1 MNYNKL
7 AEAKA
12 TINFN
17 EIPVDH
23 LTHAFSYARDGYL
36 DESSL
41 YTLYFKYLPN
51 RVAVADIDC
60 RAGLDWCLAH
70 YTASITHCYYNEHYM
85 PDRTTA
91 DETTCVYLVL
101 KKDLLLT
108 FDCTKQEVI
117 LLFRETPRAAINT
130 LADGL
135 LAFKKI
141 NKTTQAKIGLLTTQ
155 YSELQID
162 FIAIQ
167 ELDTKVHLFYNDD
180 FLPVHKRIQERLL
193 QQDAKGLVLLHGLPG
208 TGKTS
213 YIRYLI
219 RQLNK
224 EVIFIPPNM
233 AYALTNPDFIKLM
246 AEHKNSVL
254 VIEDAELLL
263 KDRTA
268 EGVSPVSGLLNLTD
282 GLLSDCL
289 HLQIICTFNIPLHK
303 IDPALL
309 RKGRLLARY
318 EFKELEPH
326 KANALSK
333 HLGLE
338 VCFDKATTLT
348 DVVNQDEPAF
358 VQKEPAGVG
367 FK

>member
-1 MNYNKL
+1 MNYRTL
-7 AEAKA
+7 AEAA
-12 TINFN
+12 TPHQLQQLPLAQLIQ
-17 EIPVDH
+17 
-23 LTHAFSYARDGYL
+23 AFSYRENYL
-36 DESSL
+36 DENSL
-41 YTLYFKYLPN
+41 YVLYFKYLPN
-51 RVAVADIDC
+51 RLVLSDIDC
-60 RAGLDWCLAH
+60 RKGLDWCMEHFKADIKH
-70 YTASITHCYYNEHYM
+70 SYYSEHHNKEYT
-85 PDRTTA
+85 RTEA
-91 DETTCVYLVL
+91 NDVYLFL
-101 KKDLLLT
+101 KKDVLVS
-108 FDCTKQEVI
+108 FNFNTKELI
-117 LLFRETPRAAINT
+117 LLFKETPRQMVEA
-130 LADGL
+130 LAQGFL
-135 LAFKKI
+135 NFKNIRK
-141 NKTTQAKIGLLTTQ
+141 AESKIGLLTSSYGDLHVTF
-155 YSELQID
+155 ID
-162 FIAIQ
+162 I
-167 ELDTKVHLFYNDD
+167 EDLDTELSLFYNDD
-180 FLPVHKRIQERLL
+180 FLPIHKRISERLME
-193 QQDAKGLVLLHGLPG
+193 QDAKGLVLLHGIPG

-219 RQLNK
+219 RKLDK

-333 HLGLE
+333 HLGFKA
-338 VCFDKATTLT
+338 CFEKATPLT